1 MPVVFLEVPPG
12 IRTDAKKDLVQ
23 KLTNSI
29 EEVYPIGETL
39 IFFREYP
46 LDMVAENGGLQSE
59 NPAILEAV
67 EKTMNT

>member
-12 IRTDAKKDLVQ
+12 IRQETKKDLVK
-23 KLTNSI
+23 KLNTAI

-67 EKTMNT
+67 EKTLGA